1 MKRVLFCLL
10 ALAAFAAANAC
21 TKAWY
26 EIHAFNFL
34 SIKDAPHLDSIYYRE
49 QPAPEEV
56 HEWYQKYY
64 YKDGLIHHS
73 VFKFRDNDPV
83 DNRIYLS
90 ADEVTLTRSGRELLL
105 SDSVAGDTV
114 YFFQKMYNSGELV
127 QTVVHKLTDLYASE
141 QDYDPASGRRTFA
154 EYFFRN
160 DTLVSRTVYDYGSG
174 MRDSAYYY
182 YVGVP
187 GDEYKCAEY
196 RGEEDAEQEY
206 FKRQQDYVFAD
217 ADGDRRGE
225 RARAYESV
233 VIVQIR
239 IQQDVVKHR
248 VRRLRQRDA
257 ADGEPLLREHT
268 VVEQRAEKQ
277 PAERKRDNVSEQEA
291 VALHQR
297 FNEKL
302 IHNAEQHRRNG
313 AVKRTAERVDQERK
327 LDLQRLPEQRYRE
340 HSEDVAAREHD
351 REHADGRQLR
361 QLQCRR
367 LQHLERICEPFVFD
381 FCFIHNNTSPIHSRN
396 DIGKIFQPI
405 LTAGCGADTAERSFV
420 RRATPRPDGTSR
432 IRAYSV

>member
-1 MKRVLFCLL
+1 MEDPMKRVLFCLL
-10 ALAAFAAANAC
+10 ALAAFAAANTC

-90 ADEVTLTRSGRELLL
+90 ADEATLTRSGRELLL

-196 RGEEDAEQEY
+196 RGDSLTNNLTYKKLATGFSVAIFNDTFLREFVMEVPEVHTTAVQRRDDAQKLREQSAAQS
-206 FKRQQDYVFAD
+206 KRRPAKISP
-217 ADGDRRGE
+217 
-225 RARAYESV
+225 RARYFDLLGRYKRAK
-233 VIVQIR
+233 IR
-239 IQQDVVKHR
+239 
-248 VRRLRQRDA
+248 
-257 ADGEPLLREHT
+257 
-268 VVEQRAEKQ
+268 
-277 PAERKRDNVSEQEA
+277 
-291 VALHQR
+291 
-297 FNEKL
+297 
-302 IHNAEQHRRNG
+302 
-313 AVKRTAERVDQERK
+313 
-327 LDLQRLPEQRYRE
+327 
-340 HSEDVAAREHD
+340 
-351 REHADGRQLR
+351 
-361 QLQCRR
+361 
-367 LQHLERICEPFVFD
+367 
-381 FCFIHNNTSPIHSRN
+381 
-396 DIGKIFQPI
+396 
-405 LTAGCGADTAERSFV
+405 
-420 RRATPRPDGTSR
+420 
-432 IRAYSV
+432 